1 MRFHVSQYG
10 SGLLW
15 FLSTESPKYF
25 FLHPSRLVKAKTDVF
40 FTNFQALW
48 RVVVAVML
56 NVTKVGGG
64 GGSNCLTIIISSIF
78 TVNATRRQKMWDKC
92 CLPAFQARRM
102 RARIE
107 CHLAGRPH
115 WVQISTADQMSGGWH
130 QMPREAVTRCRESQH
145 VLWTWGARGR
155 FGRSTLIAASLP
167 ATQACSGGAGD
178 STHSMWLLV
187 KMRPVQSAVTD
198 LEHVTNPVCHEPH
211 LPVRQL
217 ATEGENRGTSG
228 GEERKKMSFALLN
241 YL

>member
-1 MRFHVSQYG
+1 
-10 SGLLW
+10 
-15 FLSTESPKYF
+15 
-25 FLHPSRLVKAKTDVF
+25 
-40 FTNFQALW
+40 
-48 RVVVAVML
+48 ML

-64 GGSNCLTIIISSIF
+64 AGGVSNCLTIIISSIF

-92 CLPAFQARRM
+92 CLPAFQARRLLRRM
-102 RARIE
+102 RAHIE
-107 CHLAGRPH
+107 CHLAGRPR
-115 WVQISTADQMSGGWH
+115 WVQISTTDQMSGGWH

-145 VLWTWGARGR
+145 VLWTCRWGARGR
-155 FGRSTLIAASLP
+155 FGRSTLKAASLP

-228 GEERKKMSFALLN
+228 GEERKKMSFAFLN